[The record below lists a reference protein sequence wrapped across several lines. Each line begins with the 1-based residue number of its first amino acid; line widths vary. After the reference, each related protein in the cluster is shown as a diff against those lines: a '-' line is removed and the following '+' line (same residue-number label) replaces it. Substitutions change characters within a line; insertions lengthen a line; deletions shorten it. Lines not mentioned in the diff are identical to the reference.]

1 MQDYPPLA
9 GNGSPLS
16 GQDRKEGNRTRLES
30 RTSHDSG
37 ISLWIAAAT
46 VVISLGILLIFTQGH
61 VKNGG
66 APFVI
71 TPPAQ
76 ISAYPATGS

>member
-1 MQDYPPLA
+1 MQDHSPLA
-9 GNGSPLS
+9 GNGRHN
-16 GQDRKEGNRTRLES
+16 DRDDGAEQHQTR
-30 RTSHDSG
+30 DSG

-46 VVISLGILLIFTQGH
+46 VIISLGVLLVFSQGQL
-61 VKNGG
+61 KNGG

-76 ISAYPATGS
+76 LSAYPANGL

>member
-1 MQDYPPLA
+1 MQDHPPLA
-9 GNGSPLS
+9 GNGRHSHRDD
-16 GQDRKEGNRTRLES
+16 GAEQHQTR
-30 RTSHDSG
+30 DGG

-46 VVISLGILLIFTQGH
+46 VIISLGVLLVFSQGQL
-61 VKNGG
+61 KNGG

-76 ISAYPATGS
+76 LSAYPANGL

>member
-9 GNGSPLS
+9 GNGS
-16 GQDRKEGNRTRLES
+16 QDRRDNGLEPHHP
-30 RTSHDSG
+30 HDTG
-37 ISLWIAAAT
+37 FTLWIAAAS
-46 VVISLGILLIFTQGH
+46 VVISLGVLLIFTQGH
-61 VKNGG
+61 LKNGG

-76 ISAYPATGS
+76 ISSYPATDR

>member
-16 GQDRKEGNRTRLES
+16 GPDSKDRRNNGTHTRP
-30 RTSHDSG
+30 SHDTG

-46 VVISLGILLIFTQGH
+46 VIISLGVLLLLTQGH
-61 VKNGG
+61 LKNGG

-71 TPPAQ
+71 TPPTQ
-76 ISAYPATGS
+76 ISAYPAANL